1 MIHLLGAMG
10 APVPRL
16 LEALRARGHEI
27 TDEPAPEPGS
37 GATLLLSTPVDW
49 MKLGVGFARWQVARG
64 VRLLVLSRIGAHPDA
79 RAPGL
84 RDLWRL
90 EEYARVSLMPTLALR
105 LAPLVGDSSPFWR
118 KVASRPGLGRAARA
132 VVMPV
137 LESDAVEALHAALTD
152 SGPWE
157 GWYDIVGAE
166 ALTLEQWSAL
176 AAEGRGGGGEEIGW
190 EPPLEE
196 LLEQR
201 LSEASVWQERYRV
214 RAREVSVWA
223 REARS

>member
-1 MIHLLGAMG
+1 MG

-16 LEALRARGHEI
+16 LEALRSRGHEI
-27 TDEPAPEPGS
+27 TEAPAPEPGS

-49 MKLGVGFARWQVARG
+49 MKLGVGFARWKVARG
-64 VRLLVLSRIGAHPDA
+64 VRLLVVSRIGTHPDA

-105 LAPLVGDSSPFWR
+105 LAPVVSATSPFWR
-118 KVASRPGLGRAARA
+118 KLASRPRLGAAGRA

-137 LESDAVEALHAALTD
+137 LESDAVEAMHAALSD
-152 SGPWE
+152 RGPWD
-157 GWYDIVGAE
+157 GWFDVAGTE
-166 ALTLEQWSAL
+166 ALTLEQWSEM
-176 AAEGRGGGGEEIGW
+176 AAKGAGGGGDEIAW

-196 LLEQR
+196 LLEHR
-201 LSEASVWQERYRV
+201 LSEPSVWQERYRV
-214 RAREVSVWA
+214 RAREVSAWA
-223 REARS
+223 SEQRA